1 MFSKNDSF
9 SETEAKQKNISWI
22 KKIQNIELIWKLVGS
37 LKKSIFS
44 KYSQDVRFELVEL
57 KSARK
62 ILIILY

>member
-1 MFSKNDSF
+1 MILFLKLKLN
-9 SETEAKQKNISWI
+9 KKNISLI
-22 KKIQNIELIWKLVGS
+22 KKIQKIELIWKLVGS

-62 ILIILY
+62 ILI